1 MSALPAVGELR
12 VRAII
17 EAPVDTP
24 DDSGAMTR
32 TYAPLANVWAH
43 VTALTGEAH
52 FVAARQEQSLT
63 HLVRMRWRADV
74 TSEMR
79 LVVGSR
85 KLLIHSVYD
94 PDERRRLL
102 MCRCEEIKS

>member
-1 MSALPAVGELR
+1 MSALPAVGDLR
-12 VRAII
+12 VRAMI

-43 VTALTGEAH
+43 VAALTGEAR
-52 FVAARQEQSLT
+52 FVASRQEQSIT
-63 HLVRMRWRADV
+63 HLVRIRWRADV

-79 LVVGSR
+79 FILRSR

-94 PDERRRLL
+94 PDERRRFLI
-102 MCRCEEIKS
+102 CRCEEIEP

>member
-1 MSALPAVGELR
+1 MNALPAVGELR
-12 VRAII
+12 VRATI

-32 TYAPLANVWAH
+32 SYAPLGNVWAH
-43 VTALTGEAH
+43 VAALTGEDR
-52 FVAARQEQSLT
+52 FVASRQEQSVT

-79 LVVGSR
+79 FVLRAR

-94 PDERRRLL
+94 PDERQRLL
-102 MCRCEEIKS
+102 ICRCEEIKP